1 MDHTRVR
8 LFDEKPLPT
17 MTPISQ
23 SWCTQAEDIRV
34 PVVSLTRAQ
43 TSIVTSFG
51 FFATFFFCLKRERRR
66 SVTCVQV
73 LPTITPTSAV
83 GFFHAHDMRQP
94 VVSLRTANTSR
105 STSWGWEE
113 ISPFTSHD
121 NPFKKEKSRNLRSW
135 LLAAGDIFSSQQF
148 ERNYQNQC
156 KKP

>member
-1 MDHTRVR
+1 MRNPYQQWPQFRSPGAPKQKTSECQSCRWPERKR
-8 LFDEKPLPT
+8 LSSHPLVFL
-17 MTPISQ
+17 Q
-23 SWCTQAEDIRV
+23 H
-34 PVVSLTRAQ
+34 
-43 TSIVTSFG
+43 
-51 FFATFFFCLKRERRR
+51 FFFCLKRERRR